1 VVALAPLLV
10 ALGAFVAWRWN
21 RSAAL
26 FTPIG
31 DRTEFA
37 PGACV
42 AYGPSLGGKL
52 PAVFIDPGHGGPD
65 PGTSGLVHGNTLDE
79 KTPTLAVAQAMAPL
93 LGKAGYRVILS
104 RMQDTSVVALK
115 PSYLAAGGYT
125 IAGEH
130 ADIQARV
137 DCANAAHAQLLLSIH
152 FDAFG
157 DPTVG
162 GAETVYDAA
171 RPFATENQRFASL
184 VQHAV
189 VTGLG
194 AAGWH
199 ISDRG
204 TISDTDVGT
213 PALTEQGNAYGHLM
227 ELGPAE
233 PGWFDHPT
241 EMPGALTEP
250 LFLTNPSEAQIAA
263 DPSGQHKLAEVLV
276 RAIEEYFSPAGRSP
290 AGHTS

>member
-1 VVALAPLLV
+1 
-10 ALGAFVAWRWN
+10 
-21 RSAAL
+21 
-26 FTPIG
+26 
-31 DRTEFA
+31 
-37 PGACV
+37 
-42 AYGPSLGGKL
+42 
-52 PAVFIDPGHGGPD
+52 
-65 PGTSGLVHGNTLDE
+65 
-79 KTPTLAVAQAMAPL
+79 MAPL

-104 RMQDTSVVALK
+104 RMQDTSAVALK
-115 PSYLAAGGYT
+115 PSYVAAGGYT

-157 DPTVG
+157 DPRVG

-171 RPFATENQRFASL
+171 RPFAAENQRFASL

-189 VTGLG
+189 VTGLD

-199 ISDRG
+199 IPDRG
-204 TISDTDVGT
+204 TSSDTEVGT

-233 PGWFDHPT
+233 PGWVDHPT
-241 EMPGALTEP
+241 EMPGVLTEP
-250 LFLTNPSEAQIAA
+250 LFLTDPSEAQIAA
-263 DPSGQHKLAEVLV
+263 DPSGQRTLAAALV
-276 RAIEEYFSPAGRSP
+276 RAIEEYFSHPDRSL
-290 AGHTS
+290 ARHT

>member
-1 VVALAPLLV
+1 VLVLAPLLV
-10 ALGAFVAWRWN
+10 ALGTWLAWRWH
-21 RSAAL
+21 RSTTL
-26 FTPIG
+26 FIPIG
-31 DRTEFA
+31 DRSEFA
-37 PGACV
+37 PGACA

-52 PAVFIDPGHGGPD
+52 PTIFIDPGHGGPD
-65 PGTSGLVHGNTLDE
+65 PGTSGAVGSGTLDE
-79 KTPTLAVAQAMAPL
+79 KRPTLAVAQAMAPL
-93 LGKAGYRVILS
+93 LEKAGYRVILS
-104 RMQDTSVVALK
+104 RMQDTSVTALR
-115 PSYLAAGGYT
+115 PSYVAAGGYT

-137 DCANAAHAQLLLSIH
+137 DCANAARAQLLLSIH
-152 FDAFG
+152 FDAYG

-171 RPFATENQRFASL
+171 RPFAAQNQRFASL
-184 VQHAV
+184 VQQAV

-194 AAGWH
+194 AAGWQ
-199 ISDRG
+199 IPDRG

-213 PALTEQGNAYGHLM
+213 PALTQQGNAYGHLM

-250 LFLTNPSEAQIAA
+250 LFLTNPSEAPIAA
-263 DPSGQHKLAEVLV
+263 SPSGQRRLAEALV
-276 RAIEEYFSPAGRSP
+276 RAIEEYFAPPGRFPA
-290 AGHTS
+290 HQT